1 MGDSHYLQS
10 GNRTQCPP
18 SLACLGRQDHRARKG
33 VETDLSPGSFQ
44 LPNLS
49 PAPSSA
55 ESPVLVQTLLP
66 LGTMSEQQGI
76 LWTKEPSLPYLK
88 KRKLRPRR

>member
-1 MGDSHYLQS
+1 MGDGHCLQS
-10 GNRTQCPP
+10 GKRTQRTP
-18 SLACLGRQDHRARKG
+18 SLACLGRQDHRAGKG
-33 VETDLSPGSFQ
+33 VEMDLSPGSFQ

-49 PAPSSA
+49 PAPFSA
-55 ESPVLVQTLLP
+55 ESPVLVQIPLP

-76 LWTKEPSLPYLK
+76 SQTKEPSLPYFK